1 MDRQRAVCRLKY
13 EPSFKRAFVHYI
25 IFTLIISLVILVACL
40 LPAARR
46 WRVLATREARVLLT
60 GGGTGGHVNPALAIA
75 EGIKRKEPETRFL
88 YVGVRGKAEAV
99 IVRRAGYPLQF
110 VSSEGFPG
118 LKPSPASFR
127 FFCRLSIGIAQ
138 SVFILFRFA
147 PRWIIATGGYVSAP
161 IVLATFLLRA
171 LRLSPTKV
179 FLHEQNS
186 IPGQLNSWLGRWAD
200 RVLLTFPQTLAF
212 FPKNGVVV
220 GYPIRYSIVLKPREE
235 VLSLLPFRVPE
246 GRRTVFVFG
255 GSQGARTINR
265 AIVDAL
271 RYLLPYREQLFIIH
285 GMGLNKSDEYD
296 AEADTEARLQARF
309 NEEERNLLGD
319 FYYRQDYFHNIAD
332 VYSVSDLI
340 VCRSGAGS
348 LNEISGLGKPSL
360 LIPKA
365 NLPGDHQVMN
375 ARAMKHAGATEILFE
390 DTVVEGHEVLEKVEG
405 DVLAERILRLLN
417 DSNKLQEMALKS
429 RQFLRRH
436 SNERILSELYGDHSY
451 NNGTGFHSVPFSPL
465 VNNYRLLS
473 ILSAAYNKEPAHFD
487 PVQIVGDEDD
497 LIYYR
502 HRAAG
507 LLSHEAWQDRNLGVK
522 LIGLTRYNDK
532 IPTLLHMLVDRT
544 PASTIKRLFGGDF
557 KQVGFIRRNIVH
569 ALQVMNQFNA
579 DMEQHLLIAIQDP
592 YFEVRSQVCRT
603 AAHFGPF
610 LAGKEEW
617 FQALLRCL
625 SDKSFEVVLE
635 AAKALGEVGVNG
647 RALEVLMALKENL
660 LWQVRDAA
668 LKGINR
674 LMERR
679 VIAPSPEILAQ
690 VATFVL
696 TATDFS
702 PHFSIK
708 ETYKNI
714 ENCCRERTPGENQPE
729 QPVILPDA
737 AARK

>member
-1 MDRQRAVCRLKY
+1 MYYTILTV
-13 EPSFKRAFVHYI
+13 
-25 IFTLIISLVILVACL
+25 IISLLVLAVCL
-40 LPAARR
+40 LLAARR
-46 WRVLATREARVLLT
+46 WRVLANREARVLLT

-75 EGIKRKEPETRFL
+75 EGIKRREPDTRFL

-99 IVRRAGYPLQF
+99 IVRRAGYPLRF

-118 LKPSPASFR
+118 FKPSPSSLHFL
-127 FFCRLSIGIAQ
+127 CRLFIGVIQSI
-138 SVFILFRFA
+138 FILFRFA

-161 IVLATFLLRA
+161 IILASFLLRA

-186 IPGQLNSWLGRWAD
+186 IPGQLNSLLGRWAD
-200 RVLLTFPQTLAF
+200 RVLLTFPQTLTF

-220 GYPIRYSIVLKPREE
+220 GYPIRYSVVSKPREE
-235 VLSLLPFRVPE
+235 ALSLLPFGVPE
-246 GRRTVFVFG
+246 GRQTVFVFG

-271 RYLLPYREQLFIIH
+271 RYLLPYRERLFIIH
-285 GMGLNKSDEYD
+285 GMGLNKSNGYD
-296 AEADTEARLQARF
+296 AEADTGARLQAQF
-309 NEEERNLLGD
+309 NEEEKSSLDDL
-319 FYYRQDYFHNIAD
+319 YYRQDYFHNIAD

-348 LNEISGLGKPSL
+348 LNEIARLGKASL

-390 DTVVEGHEVLEKVEG
+390 DTVVEGREVLEKVEG
-405 DVLAERILRLLN
+405 KVLADRILRLLN
-417 DSNKLQEMALKS
+417 DSAKLQEMAVKS

-436 SNERILSELYGDHSY
+436 SNERILSELFGDQRY
-451 NNGTGFHSVPFSPL
+451 NNGTGFHSLPFRPL
-465 VNNYRLLS
+465 VNNTRLLS
-473 ILSAAYNKEPAHFD
+473 ILSAAYNKSPDHFD
-487 PVQIVGDEDD
+487 PVQTIGDEDD

-507 LLSHEAWQDRNLGVK
+507 LLSHETWQDRNLGVK
-522 LIGLTRYNDK
+522 LVGLTRYDEK

-569 ALQVMNQFNA
+569 ALQVMNQYNSEI
-579 DMEQHLLIAIQDP
+579 EQHLLIAIEDP

-603 AAHFGPF
+603 AAHFGRF
-610 LAGKEEW
+610 LAGKQEW
-617 FQALLRCL
+617 FEALLRCL
-625 SDKSFEVVLE
+625 HDKSFEVIVE
-635 AAKALGEVGVNG
+635 AAKAMGEVGVDG
-647 RALEVLMALKENL
+647 RALELLMALKEDL
-660 LWQVRDAA
+660 RWQVRDAA

-679 VIAPSPEILAQ
+679 IIAPSPEILAQ

-714 ENCCRERTPGENQPE
+714 ENCCRNRIAGENQLEHPE
-729 QPVILPDA
+729 ILPDT

>member
-1 MDRQRAVCRLKY
+1 MY
-13 EPSFKRAFVHYI
+13 YI
-25 IFTLIISLVILVACL
+25 TLILISTLVIVLAGL
-40 LPAARR
+40 LAAARR
-46 WRVLATREARVLLT
+46 WRGLARREARVLLT

-75 EGIKRKEPETRFL
+75 EGIRRKEPDTRFL

-99 IVRRAGYPLQF
+99 IVRRAGYPLKF
-110 VSSEGFPG
+110 VCSEGFPG
-118 LKPSPASFR
+118 LKPSPATFR
-127 FFCRLSIGIAQ
+127 FLCKLSIGIAQ

-161 IVLATFLLRA
+161 IILATLILRA
-171 LRLSPTKV
+171 LHLAPTKV

-200 RVLLTFPQTLAF
+200 RVLLTFPQTLVF

-220 GYPIRYSIVLKPREE
+220 GYPIRYSVISKPREE
-235 VLSLLPFRVPE
+235 ALPLLPCRIPD

-265 AIVDAL
+265 AIVDSL
-271 RYLLPYREQLFIIH
+271 RYLLPYREKLFIIH
-285 GMGLNKSDEYD
+285 GMGLNKSAEYD
-296 AEADTEARLQARF
+296 AEADTEARLLAQF
-309 NEEERNLLGD
+309 SEEERALLGD

-390 DTVVEGHEVLEKVEG
+390 DTVVEASEVLEKVEG
-405 DVLAERILRLLN
+405 EVLADRILRLLN
-417 DSNKLQEMALKS
+417 DSSRLQEMGIRS

-451 NNGTGFHSVPFSPL
+451 NNGTGFHSIPFSPL
-465 VNNYRLLS
+465 VSNFRLLS
-473 ILSAAYNKEPAHFD
+473 ILSTAYNESPQHFD
-487 PVQIVGDEDD
+487 PMQIIGDEDD
-497 LIYYR
+497 LAYYH

-522 LIGLTRYNDK
+522 LIGLTRYQEK
-532 IPTLLHMLVDRT
+532 IPTLLHMLGDRT
-544 PASTIKRLFGGDF
+544 PASRIKRMFGGDF

-569 ALQVMNQFNA
+569 ALQVMNELNP
-579 DMEQHLLIAIQDP
+579 DVEQHLLIAIQDP
-592 YFEVRSQVCRT
+592 YFEVRSQACRT
-603 AAHFGPF
+603 AAHFGRF

-625 SDKSFEVVLE
+625 QDKSFEVILE

-647 RALEVLMALKENL
+647 EALEVLMTLREDL
-660 LWQVRDAA
+660 RWQVRDAA
-668 LKGINR
+668 LKGIKR
-674 LMERR
+674 LIERR
-679 VIAPSPEILAQ
+679 IISPSPEILEQ

-708 ETYKNI
+708 ETYKSI
-714 ENCCRERTPGENQPE
+714 ENCCRERTSSDNQLE
-729 QPVILPDA
+729 QPLMLPDA